1 MKRWP
6 LAALLGTALCACG
19 STPRSIES
27 RVAAQ
32 RLNDA
37 PERYIV
43 AAVDNDGFTPEGHAG
58 STPRGY
64 DGLTVYGPTS
74 RALRLMQ
81 AIEHDYGLREIAAWP
96 IAPLHM
102 HCAVL
107 EIPGTANRESVLA
120 ALAHDV
126 RIRLAEPLQ
135 TFVTHAEGFEDRF
148 IAPQLT
154 GFRSGFA
161 KAAP

>member
-1 MKRWP
+1 MNSWP

-19 STPRSIES
+19 TTPRSLES

-43 AAVDNDGFTPEGHAG
+43 AGVDNDGFTPGGHAG

-64 DGLTVYGPTS
+64 DGLSVYGPTS

-81 AIEHDYGLREIAAWP
+81 AVERDYGLREITAWP

-107 EIPGTANRESVLA
+107 EIPDTANRESVLA
-120 ALAHDV
+120 ALSHDV

-135 TFVTHAEGFEDRF
+135 TFTTHSEGLMGLRF
-148 IAPQLT
+148 
-154 GFRSGFA
+154 GFA
-161 KAAP
+161 KEAH